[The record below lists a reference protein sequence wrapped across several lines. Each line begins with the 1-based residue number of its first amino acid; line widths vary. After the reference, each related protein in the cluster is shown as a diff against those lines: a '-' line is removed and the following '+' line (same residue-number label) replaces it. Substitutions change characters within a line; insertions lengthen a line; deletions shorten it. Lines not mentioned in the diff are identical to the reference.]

1 MSSHEAAA
9 RTLTNVDVRV
19 KLSALWI
26 ALMFTYTYADVL
38 GFYTPGTLEKLMAG
52 SIGAVQI
59 SQGFLVVMALWMAIP
74 SAMIVL
80 SLLLAPGLN
89 RWLNLIVGGLSLLAL
104 VATFFTGELSLRY
117 LIQAAAEV
125 LFIAAIIYHAWSWRG
140 S

>member
-59 SQGFLVVMALWMAIP
+59 SQGFLLVMALWMAIP

-80 SLLLAPGLN
+80 SLLLA
-89 RWLNLIVGGLSLLAL
+89 L
-104 VATFFTGELSLRY
+104 V
-117 LIQAAAEV
+117 
-125 LFIAAIIYHAWSWRG
+125 
-140 S
+140 

>member
-104 VATFFTGELSLRY
+104 VATLFTGELSLRY
-117 LIQAAAEV
+117 LIQAAAEA

>member
-117 LIQAAAEV
+117 LIQAAAEA